1 MTWDQGEEHGGHFP
15 SRCSLVPALT
25 LQTAGSCKSV
35 GWCQWCDC
43 VCACVRVGGVHHCL
57 FLRGLHADLLGA
69 IDTGRATPY

>member
-25 LQTAGSCKSV
+25 LQTAGSCKSM

-43 VCACVRVGGVHHCL
+43 VCACVRVGG
-57 FLRGLHADLLGA
+57 G
-69 IDTGRATPY
+69 TPLSVSQRSARRLAGCH